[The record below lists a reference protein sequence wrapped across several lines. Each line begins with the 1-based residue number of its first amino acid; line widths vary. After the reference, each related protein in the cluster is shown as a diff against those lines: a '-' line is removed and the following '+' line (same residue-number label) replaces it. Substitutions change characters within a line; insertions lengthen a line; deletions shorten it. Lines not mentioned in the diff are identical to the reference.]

1 MTEQEMKV
9 SKIDLFKSWGYDDPS
24 KLPYGE
30 HMMIGPEPEI
40 RQNPYSGVKVELN
53 PVELAIYDR
62 LMDAYHTHIDVGNA
76 GDFKKAKILYS
87 VYNTGKNWFI
97 ENNIDAYMELID

>member
-9 SKIDLFKSWGYDDPS
+9 NKIDLFKSWGYDDVS

-30 HMMIGPEPEI
+30 HMMIAPEPEI

-53 PVELAIYDR
+53 PVELAVFDR
-62 LMDAYHTHIDVGNA
+62 LMDAYHTHLEVGNA
-76 GDFKKAKILYS
+76 GDIEKAQMLYS

-97 ENNIDAYMELID
+97 ENNIEAYMDLID

>member
-1 MTEQEMKV
+1 MNEQEMKV
-9 SKIDLFKSWGYDDPS
+9 SKKDLFESWGYDDIS

-30 HMMIGPEPEI
+30 HMMIAPEPEV
-40 RQNPYSGVKVELN
+40 RRNPYSGVTVELN

-62 LMDAYHTHIDVGNA
+62 LMDAYHTHIDIGNQ
-76 GDFKKAKILYS
+76 GDYKKAKILYS

>member
-9 SKIDLFKSWGYDDPS
+9 NKIDLFKSWGYDDVS

-30 HMMIGPEPEI
+30 HMMIAPEPEI

-53 PVELAIYDR
+53 PVELAVFDR
-62 LMDAYHTHIDVGNA
+62 LMDAYHTHLEVGNA
-76 GDFKKAKILYS
+76 GDIKKAQMLYS

-97 ENNIDAYMELID
+97 ENNIEAYMDLID

>member
-9 SKIDLFKSWGYDDPS
+9 NKIDLFKSWGYDDVS

-30 HMMIGPEPEI
+30 HMMIAPEPEI

-53 PVELAIYDR
+53 PVELAIFDR
-62 LMDAYHTHIDVGNA
+62 LMDAYHTHLEVGNA
-76 GDFKKAKILYS
+76 GDIEKAQMLYS
-87 VYNTGKNWFI
+87 VYLTGKNWFI
-97 ENNIDAYMELID
+97 ENNIVAYMDLID